1 MLHLPVMTTVE
12 TCGSSFGVS
21 SVLIWKVMRG
31 NSPRVMSVFL
41 QTINDHVVPLSM
53 NLTYKMRRLLT
64 PRTVIRCPRHPRV
77 QDGLRGHRD
86 KSLGMDH
93 NARRTGPCHVGI
105 HCMRRNGHSELPA
118 VGAGWLHVRVVR
130 TQNPS
135 CSDSMLLEIGVA
147 RYSGAIEVR
156 SEKMTPLGSV
166 SV

>member
-1 MLHLPVMTTVE
+1 MLHLSVMTTVE
-12 TCGSSFGVS
+12 TCGSSFDVS

-41 QTINDHVVPLSM
+41 QTINDHDVPLSM

-105 HCMRRNGHSELPA
+105 HCMRRNGHLELCAACCGGSLATCMYMWCERKTLGVVIRCCLKSEQL
-118 VGAGWLHVRVVR
+118 
-130 TQNPS
+130 
-135 CSDSMLLEIGVA
+135 
-147 RYSGAIEVR
+147 AIVEPR
-156 SEKMTPLGSV
+156 SEKVSLGSV
-166 SV
+166 